1 MAELTSQE
9 RLQPSLLDRLTDE
22 QPAKSKESR
31 DQRVLS
37 LQRLREGVLRDL
49 AWLLNSCHLEATED
63 LEDYP
68 LVKSTVLNFGM
79 PDLAGSTASSTDVGA
94 VERLLRRSII
104 DFEPRI
110 LRNTLKV
117 KVVVDDQHM
126 SRNAMTFHIEGELW
140 AQPIPLSLYR
150 KAEVDLE
157 TGTFNVS
164 EANK

>member
-68 LVKSTVLNFGM
+68 LVKSTVLNYGM
-79 PDLAGSTASSTDVGA
+79 PDLAGSTVSSTDVGA

-117 KVVVDDQHM
+117 KVVVDDKNM

-140 AQPIPLSLYR
+140 AQPIPLSLYL
-150 KAEVDLE
+150 KTEVDLE
-157 TGTFNVS
+157 TGTFKVS